1 MNQKQAPKHDV
12 VDQLRI
18 LVPNY
23 LSEKDKNNNSGSRHE
38 EDIVNLETQHPNQC
52 EQHESIGQ

>member
-12 VDQLRI
+12 VDQLKI

-23 LSEKDKNNNSGSRHE
+23 LSEKGKNNKISSWHE
-38 EDIVNLETQHPNQC
+38 EETDNL
-52 EQHESIGQ
+52 